1 MFVQTI
7 GLVAHAKKPR
17 AAELVQLLTDGFE
30 AHGVQLLLEKTT
42 AELIGR
48 EGLSIEE
55 LGRRSSMLVVLGG
68 DGSLL
73 RAVHHLGEAIC
84 PVFGI
89 NLGSLGFLTCVN
101 SLSWQ
106 EAVDAI
112 CNGRFVLS
120 QRALLAVEVWRG
132 GEVVHQAF
140 ALNDAVIGRGR
151 FSRLIKLDTAIDGE
165 FLTQYNADGLI
176 VATPTGSTAYSLSA
190 AGPVVLPKSGVFVIN
205 PICPHVLTNR
215 TVIVSDTSEITVRPE
230 AGQRGLLLTVD
241 GQAPVS
247 IKAGDIIRLT
257 KSSRRLPLAM
267 LPDLSFSEV
276 LRQKLKWS
284 GTAL

>member
-17 AAELVQLLTDGFE
+17 AAELVQLLADGFE
-30 AHGVQLLLEKTT
+30 AHGVQLLLEKAT

-48 EGLSIEE
+48 EGLSVEE

-132 GEVVHQAF
+132 DAIVHQAF

-165 FLTQYNADGLI
+165 MLTQYNADGLI

-190 AGPVVLPKSGVFVIN
+190 AGPVVLPNSGVFVIN

-247 IKAGDIIRLT
+247 IKAGDTIRLT
-257 KSSRRLPLAM
+257 KSSRKLPLAM

>member
-1 MFVQTI
+1 MKTI
-7 GLVAHAKKPR
+7 GLVAHARKPR
-17 AAELVQLLTDGFE
+17 AAELVQLLADGF
-30 AHGVQLLLEKTT
+30 ATRGVELLMERVT

-48 EGLSIEE
+48 EGCSVEE
-55 LGRRSSMLVVLGG
+55 LGRRVSMLVVLGG

-112 CNGRFVLS
+112 CNSRFVLS
-120 QRALLAVEVWRG
+120 QRSLLAVEVVRG
-132 GEVVHQAF
+132 GESVYQSF
-140 ALNDAVIGRGR
+140 ALNDAVVGRGR
-151 FSRLIKLDTAIDGE
+151 FSRLIKLDTAIDGAI
-165 FLTQYNADGLI
+165 LTQYNADGLI

-190 AGPVVLPKSGVFVIN
+190 AGPVVLPQSGVFLIN

-215 TVIVSDTSEITVRPE
+215 TVIVSDESEITVRPE
-230 AGQRGLLLTVD
+230 AGQRGIVLTVD

-247 IKAGDIIRLT
+247 IKAGDTIRLT
-257 KSSRRLPLAM
+257 KSSRKLPLAM
-267 LPDLSFSEV
+267 MPGLSFSEV

>member
-1 MFVQTI
+1 MFVKTI
-7 GLVAHAKKPR
+7 GLVAHARKPR
-17 AAELVQLLTDGFE
+17 AAELVQLLADGF
-30 AHGVQLLLEKTT
+30 ATRGVELLMERVT

-48 EGLSIEE
+48 EGCSVEE
-55 LGRRSSMLVVLGG
+55 LGRRVSMLVVLGG

-112 CNGRFVLS
+112 CNSRFVLS
-120 QRALLAVEVWRG
+120 QRSLLAVEVVRG
-132 GEVVHQAF
+132 GESVYQSF
-140 ALNDAVIGRGR
+140 ALNDAVVGRGR
-151 FSRLIKLDTAIDGE
+151 FSRLIKLDTAIDGAI
-165 FLTQYNADGLI
+165 LTQYNADGLI

-190 AGPVVLPKSGVFVIN
+190 AGPVVLPQSGVFLIN

-215 TVIVSDTSEITVRPE
+215 TVIVSDESEITVRPE
-230 AGQRGLLLTVD
+230 AGQRGIVLTVD

-247 IKAGDIIRLT
+247 IKAGDTIRLT
-257 KSSRRLPLAM
+257 KSSRKLPLAM
-267 LPDLSFSEV
+267 MPGLSFSEV